1 MRNSK
6 IFITIIVMSSIIFL
20 VSIPIIISL
29 TNYAAYFQP
38 WYSFLTLK
46 EAIIY
51 LILFSVLALISLS
64 FLIFSIY
71 KLIKNKKS
79 E

>member
-29 TNYAAYFQP
+29 ANYAAYFQP

>member
-6 IFITIIVMSSIIFL
+6 IFITIIAMSSIIFL
-20 VSIPIIISL
+20 ASIPIIISL
-29 TNYAAYFQP
+29 ANYAAYFQP

-64 FLIFSIY
+64 SLIFSIY